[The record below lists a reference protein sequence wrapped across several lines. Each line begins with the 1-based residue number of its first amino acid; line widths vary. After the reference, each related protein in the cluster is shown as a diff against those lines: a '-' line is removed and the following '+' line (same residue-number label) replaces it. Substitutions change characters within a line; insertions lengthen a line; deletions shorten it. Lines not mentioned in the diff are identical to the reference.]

1 MQTLNDKGLFKN
13 FMMDK
18 LEESSAQDKLNLMII
33 RGQDP
38 SQYIEKFNDSPI
50 SFKKTGDQLGH
61 RPSPREIRLQYVGQS
76 LDIS

>member
-1 MQTLNDKGLFKN
+1 MRSVRRSLGARNIDMQTLNDKGLFKN

-38 SQYIEKFNDSPI
+38 S
-50 SFKKTGDQLGH
+50 
-61 RPSPREIRLQYVGQS
+61 
-76 LDIS
+76 